1 MLGVFPAPYERK
13 RRRYEACDDGGEQQ
27 QNDESQAP
35 APEAGSRTHS
45 SVDTVTPRF
54 RGTAPGEQIAAAGLL
69 VLAACFF
76 GLALWQWDRAG
87 TAREVHENHASAGRL
102 PALTALPQPGQLR
115 ALRDRDIELGGR
127 YRPGTQFLLDNMTH
141 QGTAGFHVLTPFE
154 LSDGGAWVL
163 VNRGWV
169 RGHPD
174 RRVLPDAGVADH
186 DRRLRGRIGALP
198 EPGLRLAAPPAAG
211 VRQPLE
217 IVSFP
222 TLEELEHRLERPL
235 LGFVILLADDQDD
248 GYLRAWQPS
257 ALPPERHLGY
267 AFQWLAL
274 ALLAAGTGSVVVIRS
289 FRERRQ

>member
-1 MLGVFPAPYERK
+1 
-13 RRRYEACDDGGEQQ
+13 
-27 QNDESQAP
+27 
-35 APEAGSRTHS
+35 
-45 SVDTVTPRF
+45 VTPRF
-54 RGTAPGEQIAAAGLL
+54 RGTAPGELIAGTGLL
-69 VLAACFF
+69 VLAVCFL

-87 TAREVHENHASAGRL
+87 AAREVHDNYASAGRL
-102 PALTALPQPGQLR
+102 PTLTAVPQPGRLS
-115 ALRDRDIELGGR
+115 AVRDRDIELGGR

-141 QGTAGFHVLTPFE
+141 QGAAGFHVLTPFE
-154 LSDGGAWVL
+154 LSDSAAWVL

-174 RRVLPDAGVADH
+174 RRVLPDVGVADH

-198 EPGLRLAAPPAAG
+198 EPGLRLAAPPATAPP
-211 VRQPLE
+211 QALE

-222 TLEELEHRLERPL
+222 TLEDIERRLGRPL
-235 LGFVILLADDQDD
+235 LGFVILLAEDQDD

-274 ALLAAGTGSVVVIRS
+274 ALLAAGTGGVVVIRS
-289 FRERRQ
+289 FRERRK